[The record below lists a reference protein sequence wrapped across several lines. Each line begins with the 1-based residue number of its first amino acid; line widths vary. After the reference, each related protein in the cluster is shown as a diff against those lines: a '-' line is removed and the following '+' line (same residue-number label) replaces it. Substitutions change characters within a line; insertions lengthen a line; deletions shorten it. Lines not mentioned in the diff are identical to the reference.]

1 MFDVRNQTYI
11 NKNYTGNN
19 LEYLVDILNSLVEI
33 GEKIKKQS
41 YSKNINPL
49 IQELKNNSI
58 NILSQ
63 VSYLNIIWLLNIL
76 I

>member
-63 VSYLNIIWLLNIL
+63 VSYLTYYILELLE
-76 I
+76 